1 MKKRWEAWQSTI
13 GPGSIS
19 GRLKWNAIVSAG
31 LATVFL
37 PMLGSL
43 LGNVGYEPPIRGW
56 KSGVWLWACAL
67 LFVPLYLYL
76 APRIK
81 RAMTAYL
88 LAAAALL
95 PSCLAI
101 LDGSLRL
108 SFGLLG
114 QTPAIV
120 KSASCLLGL
129 GTVPFAVHGRRRW
142 FQEALQAYIALA
154 LGY

>member
-1 MKKRWEAWQSTI
+1 M
-13 GPGSIS
+13 
-19 GRLKWNAIVSAG
+19 
-31 LATVFL
+31 
-37 PMLGSL
+37 
-43 LGNVGYEPPIRGW
+43 PPIRGW

-114 QTPAIV
+114 QGPAIV
-120 KSASCLLGL
+120 KAASCLLGL

-154 LGY
+154 LGYSLTYFLLVGAMLQFLELRRLEAGSSRPVVHLLPDRGAT